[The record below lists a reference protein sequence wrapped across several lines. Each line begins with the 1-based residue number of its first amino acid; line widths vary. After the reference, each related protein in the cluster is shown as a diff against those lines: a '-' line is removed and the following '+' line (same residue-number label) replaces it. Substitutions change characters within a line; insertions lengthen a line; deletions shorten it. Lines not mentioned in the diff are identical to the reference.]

1 MIEKLLKD
9 AMALVIGKQGEE
21 IVNLLYSKKHVNE
34 FLIAKKLN
42 LTINQTRNILYKL
55 LDSGLISSIRK
66 KDKKKGW
73 YTYFWRIEVI
83 KSLMFLRDAVSKRI
97 EQLEHFIKSREKK
110 QFYTCERCNV
120 EYTEENALLHNFTCE
135 ECGGIFNLKD
145 NTKLV
150 NDLKKEIEKVK
161 KQKELI
167 EQEIQIE
174 RDKLEKVRQKEMK
187 KEEKEK
193 SEARKKASKKRR
205 EEKEKNKPK
214 KISMAKSKTKRI
226 VHKIK
231 SKKIQ
236 KIYAKKKVKSK
247 RK

>member
-9 AMALVIGKQGEE
+9 AMAIIIGKQGEE
-21 IVNLLYSKKHVNE
+21 IVGLLYSKKHVNE
-34 FLIAKKLN
+34 FLIAKKLD

-73 YTYFWRIEVI
+73 FTYFWRIEVI
-83 KSLMFLRDAVSKRI
+83 KSLVFLRDAVSKRI

-120 EYTEENALLHNFTCE
+120 EYTEENALMHNFTCP
-135 ECGGIFNLKD
+135 ECGGVFSLKD
-145 NTKLV
+145 NTKII
-150 NDLKKEIEKVK
+150 NDLKKEIEKTK
-161 KQKELI
+161 KQRELI

-174 RDKLEKVRQKEMK
+174 RDKVEKVRQKEMK

-205 EEKEKNKPK
+205 EEKEKLNPK
-214 KISMAKSKTKRI
+214 KIKPKAK
-226 VHKIK
+226 
-231 SKKIQ
+231 
-236 KIYAKKKVKSK
+236 AKKVPVKKETKPK